1 MINALSAKY
10 SAAFL
15 AAVATLVLAASFAY
29 AQMDFSPV
37 PQPSVQQAQAS
48 PPQASPPQASPP
60 QAGALQA
67 PPPPA
72 QPGPDV
78 GTSEIIGGAYGMNAN
93 KVYSGQLITLDF
105 QNADIHNIL
114 RLIGEVSGKNVVVS
128 DQVAGR
134 VTLKLKDVPWDQ
146 ALDTVLDSK
155 NLGVIENGNIL
166 RIDTKDAIARLT
178 PDISDPATRVSL
190 VKKIFTPKYASVSS
204 LAAELDKGKSMR
216 GSVRV
221 IGNDIYVEDD
231 MFTMEAITRI
241 FMRNDRV
248 TNQLLIEARIVEA
261 DNTFSQKIGVD
272 WSMAFDRKG
281 IGDYELPSKTGLVS
295 SSDITK
301 NNQLLGVIDI
311 SNKTDM
317 VSSIGV
323 GFLNK
328 AGTMA
333 LSAELMATE
342 SLGITRTVSAPR
354 IMASNDQEVY
364 IKQGQQI
371 PYTSGGDTIG
381 TTASTEFKEAVM
393 ELRVTPHI
401 EENGQIVTLDITLTK
416 DNVVES
422 SSGGEPSIDTK
433 EAKTKLMVKD
443 GETVVIGGIITDRQG
458 DSVSRVPGVH
468 RIPLLGWLFQ
478 QKGITNTKTELLI
491 FITANILPMS
501 I

>member
-1 MINALSAKY
+1 MINALSAKLP
-10 SAAFL
+10 AAFL

-37 PQPSVQQAQAS
+37 PQSAVQQAPAG
-48 PPQASPPQASPP
+48 PPQM
-60 QAGALQA
+60 L
-67 PPPPA
+67 PPA
-72 QPGPDV
+72 QQGPDV
-78 GTSEIIGGAYGMNAN
+78 GSSEIIGGAYGMNAN
-93 KVYSGQLITLDF
+93 KVYTGQLITLDF

-128 DQVAGR
+128 DQVSGR

-178 PDISDPATRVSL
+178 PDISDPATRVAL
-190 VKKIFTPKYASVSS
+190 VKKIFTPKYASVAS

-231 MFTMEAITRI
+231 IFTMEAITKI

-261 DNTFSQKIGVD
+261 KNEFTQNIGVN
-272 WSMAFDRKG
+272 WSGGWDHQGLGEHTFNNA
-281 IGDYELPSKTGLVS
+281 ISQIEGDLTLNPNE
-295 SSDITK
+295 
-301 NNQLLGVIDI
+301 LLGAVDV
-311 SNKTDM
+311 TGG
-317 VSSIGV
+317 VGRLGV
-323 GFLNK
+323 GFLNR
-328 AGTMA
+328 AGTLA
-333 LSAELMATE
+333 LSAELTATE
-342 SLGITRTVSAPR
+342 TLGITRTVSAPR

-371 PYTSGGDTIG
+371 PYTSGS
-381 TTASTEFKEAVM
+381 TANTAANTEFKEAVM

-416 DNVVES
+416 DTPGSPAVV
-422 SSGGEPSIDTK
+422 GGEPSIDTK

-443 GETVVIGGIITDRQG
+443 GETVVIGGIIS
-458 DSVSRVPGVH
+458 DSQFDPSSRVPGLH
-468 RIPLLGWLFQ
+468 RIPILGWLFQ
-478 QKGITNTKTELLI
+478 SKGITNSKTELLI

>member
-1 MINALSAKY
+1 MIHLLTAKRAAALL
-10 SAAFL
+10 AFL
-15 AAVATLVLAASFAY
+15 AFALLAGPAA

-37 PQPSVQQAQAS
+37 SQPKVQAAPGS
-48 PPQASPPQASPP
+48 PEA
-60 QAGALQA
+60 A
-67 PPPPA
+67 PA
-72 QPGPDV
+72 AIGSQQQPGQADV
-78 GTSEIIGGAYGMNAN
+78 GESMFVGGAYGQAN
-93 KVYSGQLITLDF
+93 KVYTGQLITLDF

-128 DQVAGR
+128 DQVSGR

-178 PDISDPATRVSL
+178 PDISDPSTRVAL
-190 VKKIFTPKYASVSS
+190 VRKIFTPKYASVTT
-204 LAAELDKGKSMR
+204 LATELDKGKSMR

-231 MFTMEAITRI
+231 IYTMEAITKI

-261 DNTFSQKIGVD
+261 KN
-272 WSMAFDRKG
+272 AF
-281 IGDYELPSKTGLVS
+281 IQ
-295 SSDITK
+295 
-301 NNQLLGVIDI
+301 NLGVNWGGVYDNKSSMTGKTMPSNMYGETELMPHEFFGGLDI
-311 SNKTDM
+311 GSLGSTL
-317 VSSIGV
+317 GV
-323 GFLNK
+323 GFLNR
-328 AGTMA
+328 AGTLA

-342 SLGITRTVSAPR
+342 SMGVTRVVSAPR

-364 IKQGQQI
+364 IKQGTQI
-371 PYTSGGDTIG
+371 PYSSGGTA
-381 TTASTEFKEAVM
+381 TTAQNTEFKEAVM

-416 DNVVES
+416 DTPGAS
-422 SSGGEPSIDTK
+422 SSGAGGEPTIDTK

-443 GETVVIGGIITDRQG
+443 GETVVIGGIISDTQINT
-458 DSVSRVPGVH
+458 SNRVPGFH

-478 QKGITNTKTELLI
+478 QKGINNDKTELLI